1 MTIRMT
7 EEPAGVITYPHDSVV
22 EPRQCVFVSFLCY
35 WQPSDGPRRL
45 ITLEVVE
52 VERIYRWPN

>member
-1 MTIRMT
+1 MSKGDARII
-7 EEPAGVITYPHDSVV
+7 VSVV
-22 EPRQCVFVSFLCY
+22 AV